1 MKKHQ
6 SGNSFVS
13 MALRNALETWL
24 RWDILGCLLFAEGG
38 GSVSSCDRATLLSGF
53 RVFLQTCAIH
63 ILKNAGSFFPYIH
76 CIEGAP
82 TLPQYAAVDVS
93 TGHISRSVDIF
104 YSKRRFSEDMK
115 FVLFFSVR
123 KKSQHRIRS
132 HQALCQ
138 QFYKEGKRIWTPNGV
153 ENRSAEPTTHLRAV
167 DYSE

>member
-1 MKKHQ
+1 MHSQ
-6 SGNSFVS
+6 ERYNEETSEWEFFCQHGTEECIGNMIEVRYFGLSSFC
-13 MALRNALETWL
+13 
-24 RWDILGCLLFAEGG
+24 GGG

-138 QFYKEGKRIWTPNGV
+138 QFYKEGKRI
-153 ENRSAEPTTHLRAV
+153 
-167 DYSE
+167 